1 MNGSESLKSEFLCFN
16 SNWQPTMAYKLLTSS
31 IATENQ
37 YTGKTNILKVM
48 LCRMETSEISK
59 SRIRN

>member
-1 MNGSESLKSEFLCFN
+1 MNGSEGLKSEYLCFN

-31 IATENQ
+31 ITTKNQ
-37 YTGKTNILKVM
+37 CTGKTNILKEM
-48 LCRMETSEISK
+48 LCRMGTTEISK

>member
-1 MNGSESLKSEFLCFN
+1 MNGSEVLKSEYLCFN
-16 SNWQPTMAYKLLTSS
+16 SNWQPTTAYKLLTSS

-37 YTGKTNILKVM
+37 CTGKTNILKVM